1 MIMISGFG
9 PSGGHDASS
18 SVHIQKHSAPSSS
31 PHAQEPQCSEDDE
44 SCHLGS
50 GSPAHDSE

>member
-18 SVHIQKHSAPSSS
+18 SVHIQKPSAPSSS